1 MAGPVVVAERG
12 DVGDGRLGV
21 GGAQRLRHGLRHLRR
36 AQGDERRV
44 VGEAAPLQ
52 PAEEAA
58 QGREGAG
65 GGAALQAGAGA
76 RGEPGAEIGGAQRP
90 EVGKAGGPAAMED
103 RKSVVWGKS
112 GSVRVGSGGCRT
124 LQKKKYNK

>member
-76 RGEPGAEIGGAQRP
+76 RGEPGAEIGRSEEHTSELQSLMRISY
-90 EVGKAGGPAAMED
+90 AGF
-103 RKSVVWGKS
+103 
-112 GSVRVGSGGCRT
+112 C
-124 LQKKKYNK
+124 LKKKIKKQSLNK